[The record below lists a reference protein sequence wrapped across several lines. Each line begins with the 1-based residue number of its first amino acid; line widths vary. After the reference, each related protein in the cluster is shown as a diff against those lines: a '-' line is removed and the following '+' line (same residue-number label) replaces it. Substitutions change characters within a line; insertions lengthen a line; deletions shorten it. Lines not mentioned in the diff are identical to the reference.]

1 MKSNADA
8 TYITNTL
15 SYIQLLPLNE
25 QIEDFDEILHY
36 FNTNSEKNRSN
47 TGYYTLVKKALA
59 ILNNHKWA

>member
-36 FNTNSEKNRSN
+36 FNSNSEKNGSN
-47 TGYYTLVKKALA
+47 TGYCMLVKKALA
-59 ILNNHKWA
+59 ILNNHK

>member
-36 FNTNSEKNRSN
+36 FNTNSKRNRSN
-47 TGYYTLVKKALA
+47 TGYCMLVKKALA
-59 ILNNHKWA
+59 LINNHK